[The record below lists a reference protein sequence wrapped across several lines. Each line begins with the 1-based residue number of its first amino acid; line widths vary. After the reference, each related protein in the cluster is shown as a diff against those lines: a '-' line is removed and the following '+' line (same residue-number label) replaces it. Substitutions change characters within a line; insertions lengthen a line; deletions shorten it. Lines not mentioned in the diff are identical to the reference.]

1 MFEYFYVLMYL
12 PESGELP
19 AELSA
24 NISPRFAYLTPVAA
38 DGKLF
43 SSQHDNHKDYLIR

>member
-1 MFEYFYVLMYL
+1 MFEYFYALMYL

-24 NISPRFAYLTPVAA
+24 NISPGFAYLTSVAA
-38 DGKLF
+38 DCKLF
-43 SSQHDNHKDYLIR
+43 SSPYDNHKDYSIR